1 MAREGTTPPGSS
13 GKGKGKNK
21 GKIPP
26 LAGSLLVAHPSIN
39 EGVFRRS
46 VILLPAHDENG
57 SMGIVLNQPLHKSV
71 GELAGEFALGS
82 LSDVPVFSGG
92 PVASDRLMFCAW
104 RMHEQG
110 IGFQLMF
117 GIDPEKAMALQ
128 FEQGMRLRAFFGY
141 AGWDAGQLERELR
154 QNTWI
159 VMPLLPDFLRE
170 TTDDAGAGDGD
181 ALWRNILGKL
191 GARWRVMAG
200 EPDDPRR
207 N

>member
-1 MAREGTTPPGSS
+1 MAREGTTPPSS
-13 GKGKGKNK
+13 GKSKL
-21 GKIPP
+21 PP
-26 LAGSLLVAHPSIN
+26 LAGSLLLAHPSLN

-57 SMGIVLNQPLHKSV
+57 SMGIVLNQPLHKRV
-71 GELAGEFALGS
+71 GEIASEFAFNS
-82 LSDVPVFSGG
+82 LSEVPVFSGG
-92 PVASDRLMFCAW
+92 PVASDKLMFCAW
-104 RMHEQG
+104 RMHGQG

-128 FEQGMRLRAFFGY
+128 YEQGMHLRAFFGY

-159 VMPLLPDFLRE
+159 VMPLLPDLLEAAATNDGAE
-170 TTDDAGAGDGD
+170 TGDN
-181 ALWRNILGKL
+181 LWRKILAKL
-191 GARWRVMAG
+191 GPRWSVIAG
-200 EPDDPRR
+200 EPDDPQL